1 MDLKPSV
8 NSDPRRKLPSVDR
21 LIRETRRHAPD
32 LPAWALAQAAR
43 EQVDR
48 WRRLLP
54 GPAAPPARPAPEEP
68 SRQQRAE
75 TAPEYGG
82 RGHVLDEGGAGAVED
97 ALADAAEEVARAA
110 RELARRHPRG
120 VLNATGVLIHTN
132 LGRAPLA
139 PAALE
144 AIGEAARGYSDLEL
158 DLASGRRGSRLGS
171 LEAKLVALSGAES
184 AHVVNNCAAAL
195 LLALNT
201 LALGRAVI
209 VSRGE
214 LVEIGGSF
222 RVPAIMERAGV
233 RLVEVGTTNRTHLRD
248 YEDAID
254 ADTALLLKVHR
265 SNFEQQG
272 FVAETGLRELAALA
286 RDRGL
291 PLVEDLGSGTLL
303 DLRGEGLAEE
313 SFVPAR
319 LELGADLVCFSGD
332 KLLGG
337 PQAGILLGR
346 KPAMDALRENPLA
359 RALRVD
365 KLTLAALDATLDL
378 LLDPSRCDEIPI
390 VAGLRADAGTLEAR
404 ARRLLEAVMSVL
416 PEGWRARVEASEALI
431 GGGSLPDQRLR
442 GSAVVLAGGSV
453 ADLARRLR
461 RAPMPLLARLQAE
474 ALWLDVRTLK
484 DSELSEVVAALRFA
498 FGDGAE
504 AVPAPASDPA
514 RGSSRAR

>member
-21 LIRETRRHAPD
+21 LIRETSRHAPD
-32 LPAWALAQAAR
+32 LPAWALARAAR

-48 WRRLLP
+48 WRRQLV
-54 GPAAPPARPAPEEP
+54 EP
-68 SRQQRAE
+68 
-75 TAPEYGG
+75 
-82 RGHVLDEGGAGAVED
+82 AGAAEAQSGEAAEAAGIRSGPGRAVD
-97 ALADAAEEVARAA
+97 GGDGTDAAAGSDVDGVDGEGVMGRAVQEVARRA
-110 RELARRHPRG
+110 RRLARRHPRG

-144 AIGEAARGYSDLEL
+144 AIGDAARGYSDLEL
-158 DLASGRRGSRLGS
+158 DLATGRRGARLGS
-171 LEAKLVALSGAES
+171 LEAKLMALSGAES

-195 LLALNT
+195 LLTLNT
-201 LALGRAVI
+201 LARGRAVV

-248 YEDAID
+248 YENAID
-254 ADTALLLKVHR
+254 EETALLLKVHR
-265 SNFEQQG
+265 SNFEQHG
-272 FVAETGLRELAALA
+272 FVAETGLRELAELA

-303 DLRGEGLAEE
+303 DLRAEGLAAE
-313 SFVPAR
+313 SFAPAR
-319 LELGADLVCFSGD
+319 LALGADLVCFSGD

-346 KPAMDALRENPLA
+346 KTAIEALRQNPLA

-378 LLDPSRCDEIPI
+378 LLDPSRCDEIPV
-390 VAGLRADAGTLEAR
+390 VAGLRAEARTLEER
-404 ARRLLEAVMSVL
+404 ARRLLGELEPLL
-416 PEGWRARVEASEALI
+416 PEGWRARVEASTAVI
-431 GGGSLPDQRLR
+431 GGGSLPDHRLR
-442 GSAVVLAGGSV
+442 GSAVVLSGGPV
-453 ADLARRLR
+453 TRLAQELR
-461 RAPMPLLARLQAE
+461 GAPTPLLARLQDD
-474 ALWLDVRTLK
+474 ALWLDVRALGE
-484 DSELSEVVAALRFA
+484 SELAAVVEAVRFA
-498 FGDGAE
+498 F
-504 AVPAPASDPA
+504 A
-514 RGSSRAR
+514 RGV

>member
-8 NSDPRRKLPSVDR
+8 NSDPRRNLPSVDR
-21 LIRETRRHAPD
+21 LIRETSRHAPD
-32 LPAWALAQAAR
+32 LPGWALARAAR
-43 EQVDR
+43 EQVDH
-48 WRRLLP
+48 WRRLLATPLNPASPSGKKESGRDRGP
-54 GPAAPPARPAPEEP
+54 GEGVGSGA
-68 SRQQRAE
+68 
-75 TAPEYGG
+75 TGFGG
-82 RGHVLDEGGAGAVED
+82 EDAVGRAVE
-97 ALADAAEEVARAA
+97 AVARAA
-110 RELARRHPRG
+110 RDLARRHPRG

-158 DLASGRRGSRLGS
+158 DLASGRRGARLGS

-201 LALGRAVI
+201 LALGRAVV

-248 YEDAID
+248 YENAID
-254 ADTALLLKVHR
+254 SDTALLLKVHR

-272 FVAETGLRELAALA
+272 FVAEAGLRELAELA

-313 SFVPAR
+313 SFAPAR

-346 KPAMDALRENPLA
+346 QTAMDALRQNPLA

-378 LLDPSRCDEIPI
+378 LLDPSRCDEIPV
-390 VAGLRADAGTLEAR
+390 VAGLRADARTLETR
-404 ARRLLEAVMSVL
+404 ARRLLEAVASIL
-416 PEGWRARVEASEALI
+416 PEGWRARIEASDAVI
-431 GGGSLPDQRLR
+431 GGGSLPDHRLR
-442 GSAVVLAGGSV
+442 GSAVVLSGGSV
-453 ADLARRLR
+453 TRLAQRLR
-461 RAPMPLLARLQAE
+461 GAPMPLLARLQDD
-474 ALWLDVRTLK
+474 ALWLDVRTLTE
-484 DSELSEVVAALRFA
+484 SELAEVVEALRFA
-498 FGDGAE
+498 FDEGRGAE
-504 AVPAPASDPA
+504 DAAREGSADPS
-514 RGSSRAR
+514 RGSTRAR